1 MVGSCGTRSGRRR
14 VVLGSRSGRATASS
28 VERSGASSMATGGRR
43 PVGRESTKRAR
54 GAERSI
60 HHRADRRGERAE
72 RLLDQPP
79 SRARGVAGER
89 RSATASRLPPP
100 SCIGAAWWRRAQ
112 RLPLVFRGIN
122 SEVRSRG
129 YLRYELPFV
138 GSASCACGSPCAHG
152 AVPRYA
158 VRGQEWAITH
168 TPASRP
174 LHPRQ

>member
-14 VVLGSRSGRATASS
+14 VVLGSRSGRATAFERQALLH
-28 VERSGASSMATGGRR
+28 VEHGGRR
-43 PVGRESTKRAR
+43 PVRRESTKRAR

-60 HHRADRRGERAE
+60 HHRADLRGERAE

-129 YLRYELPFV
+129 CLRFELPFV
-138 GSASCACGSPCAHG
+138 GSAARACGSPCAHG

-158 VRGQEWAITH
+158 VRGQEWAIAH
-168 TPASRP
+168 TPASMP
-174 LHPRQ
+174 VHPRH